1 MILERAVNSMD
12 DLAREMNVLP
22 NHFAFR
28 GQANADWGLTS
39 TLERVLFAA
48 ALPIKISHLQWLR
61 AHPHFKAILAFGNA
75 ALRCTDEIN

>member
-39 TLERVLFAA
+39 TLERVIGRSWSAEYARRFEAY
-48 ALPIKISHLQWLR
+48 
-61 AHPHFKAILAFGNA
+61 
-75 ALRCTDEIN
+75 